1 MKIARIGSPSGYS
14 GIGGASAGSRTSP
27 TSIQLP
33 VTAAKV
39 AGNVVGEVTP
49 DVAYSS
55 NRKRFA
61 PLGERV
67 KGLVAVKVPKPTSVP
82 RRKAPLWKLVEAVET
97 EALDPGLT
105 AVTMG
110 GVATPE
116 TSYAYASMRMWVPGM
131 VIVIV
136 SAPLEESVA

>member
-1 MKIARIGSPSGYS
+1 MKIARTTKPNGYS
-14 GIGGASAGSRTSP
+14 GIGGVGAGFKTSP
-27 TSIQLP
+27 ISIQLP

-39 AGNVVGEVTP
+39 AANVVEVTP
-49 DVAYSS
+49 GVAYSS

-97 EALDPGLT
+97 EALVPVLT

-110 GVATPE
+110 GVARPE
-116 TSYAYASMRMWVPGM
+116 TSYAYASMRM
-131 VIVIV
+131 
-136 SAPLEESVA
+136 